1 MRLSIMNLNL
11 EKEEKKENDDVI
23 AFKYQGIWSETWR
36 VGLGAIRKKLQNGF
50 KEKE

>member
-50 KEKE
+50 KGKK

>member
-23 AFKYQGIWSETWR
+23 AFKYQGIWS
-36 VGLGAIRKKLQNGF
+36 
-50 KEKE
+50 